1 MSELAT
7 TAPAV
12 KSNYDIHLPMPEAFR
27 RLDADSNA
35 DSNAGGAFHQEL
47 FRTAEA
53 GTGSRLSKPGAGSSQ
68 TLDLPDLKLFDS
80 LIPAVAA
87 DWQVPFGAHSKDKKT
102 GVNLEPIDKP
112 PGMPDVHN
120 HPASTKFDGKCGITG
135 VCNMLR
141 LYGVEKDPG
150 KEDTYE
156 SHSWGPGMTIDKFA
170 ENLSRLSGKTFK
182 SGSVD
187 GDSNAALDVLKNNLK
202 DGKPVAICYQCEGKT
217 AHWVVVTGINE
228 GKDGPE
234 LTVQSWG
241 QYHKVKWDAIK
252 DHWKQGYGLPIL
264 SGNYPYVVGDEA
276 APALKK

>member
-1 MSELAT
+1 MNDLA
-7 TAPAV
+7 APAV
-12 KSNYDIHLPMPEAFR
+12 KPNYDIHLPMPEAFGR
-27 RLDADSNA
+27 SGA
-35 DSNAGGAFHQEL
+35 DSNAGGAFHHEL
-47 FRTAEA
+47 YRTAEA
-53 GTGSRLSKPGAGSSQ
+53 GTYSWQNSPAVGNRQ
-68 TLDLPDLKLFDS
+68 TLDLPDLQLFDALKTVGAS
-80 LIPAVAA
+80 
-87 DWQVPFGAHSKDKKT
+87 DWEMPFGAHSKNKKT

-112 PGMPDVHN
+112 PGMPNVYD
-120 HPASTKFDGKCGITG
+120 HPASTRFDGKCGITG

-141 LYGVEKDPG
+141 LYGVEKDPAT
-150 KEDTYE
+150 EDTYE
-156 SHSWGPGMTIDKFA
+156 SRSWGPGMTIDKFA
-170 ENLSRLSGKTFK
+170 ENMSRLSGKTFK

-187 GDSNAALDVLKNNLK
+187 GDSNAALDVLRNNLK

-241 QYHKVKWDAIK
+241 RYYKVKWDDIK
-252 DHWKQGYGLPIL
+252 DHWKQGYGLPLL